1 MTSYARSSRSGG
13 LLSPTSTGMRQLRHL
28 WEQFVSGSEV
38 DLRHLPP
45 MIREAWIRSRN
56 AGIDPALPCAP
67 LEEIPSRLEVA
78 LDKLNWRACAE
89 NVFSLLCGFFTESHQ
104 FLYLVDHRGRLLT
117 IRGGRKAMARAEA
130 IRAIPGGDWSEQKV
144 GCCAVGT
151 CLHTGAPVQV
161 AWEENYILN
170 LKDWAS
176 MAAPIHHPITGEV
189 LGAIGA
195 AGHGKSSHPRAFEL
209 LVQSAELI
217 EGRIREQIA
226 NDRLLV
232 LEQFAQYASRYPADG
247 LLALDNEG
255 RIATL
260 NPAAEKMFSLP
271 AARAIGNPLQNI
283 PAFRERLG
291 QLRTDEPAEQLR
303 SLQSIPG
310 LTILP
315 IIGGRAKATI
325 LLISQSATSVGAKKQ
340 SEQPWSTSY
349 TFADLAGETQAF
361 RDCVSRAQ
369 KASQHDWPVL
379 LLGESGTGKE
389 MFAQSIHSASSRR
402 NKPFVPLDCSSLSDD
417 LVGTELFGYEEGAF
431 TGAAKGGKIG
441 KIQLAHQGTLFLD
454 DVDNL
459 PPKVQ
464 VSLLR
469 VLEAGRLV
477 PIGGS
482 RPRSVDVRLLS
493 ASNGD
498 LAKLV
503 HDGKFRQD
511 LYHRLKVITI
521 QLPPLRERVE
531 DINLLAR
538 QIFSHEEVHRDISEN
553 ALDIL
558 REYDW
563 PGNVRELRNV
573 LLEAST
579 FTPHQLIDATDLPVG
594 IVRTAHAGSAAPQ
607 SSRDVLG
614 NVETDL
620 ITRTLQESRSVSEAA
635 SRLGL
640 HHATLYRKIKKY
652 GIILPSQPRN

>member
-13 LLSPTSTGMRQLRHL
+13 ALSPASTGMRQMRQL
-28 WEQFVSGSEV
+28 WERFVGGSEV
-38 DLRHLPP
+38 DLHQLPP
-45 MIREAWIRSRN
+45 IIREAWIRSKN
-56 AGIDPALPCAP
+56 AGIDPALPYAS
-67 LEEIPSRLEVA
+67 LEEIPKGLESA
-78 LDKLNWRACAE
+78 PEKLNWRTCAE
-89 NVFSLLCGFFTESHQ
+89 SVFSLLCDFFTESHQ
-104 FLYLVDHRGRLLT
+104 FLYLVDDRGRLLT

-130 IRAIPGGDWSEQKV
+130 IRAIPGGDWSEEKV

-170 LKDWAS
+170 LKDWTS
-176 MAAPIHHPITGEV
+176 MAAPIHHPATDEV

-209 LVQSAELI
+209 LVRSAELI
-217 EGRIREQIA
+217 QGRIREQIA
-226 NDRLLV
+226 NDRLPV
-232 LEQFAQYASRYPADG
+232 LEQFAQYASRYPGDG

-255 RIATL
+255 RIASL
-260 NPAAEKMFSLP
+260 NLAAEKMFSLP
-271 AARAIGNPLQNI
+271 ATRIIGHPIQNI

-291 QLRTDEPAEQLR
+291 ELNTVEPLEQLR
-303 SLQSIPG
+303 LLQSIPG
-310 LTILP
+310 VTSLP
-315 IIGGRAKATI
+315 IIVGRTKATI

-340 SEQPWSTSY
+340 SDQPWSTSY

-361 RDCVSRAQ
+361 HSCVSRAQ
-369 KASQHDWPVL
+369 MASQHDWPVL

-389 MFAQSIHSASSRR
+389 MFAQAIHSASSRR
-402 NKPFVPLDCSSLSDD
+402 DKPFVPLDCLSLSDE

-469 VLEAGRLV
+469 VLETGRVV

-503 HDGKFRQD
+503 QDGKFRQD

-521 QLPPLRERVE
+521 QLPPLRERVD
-531 DINLLAR
+531 DINLLAK
-538 QIFSHEEVHRDISEN
+538 QILSHEGLHGNISDE
-553 ALDIL
+553 ALDVL
-558 REYDW
+558 REYEW

-579 FTPHQLIDATDLPVG
+579 FASHQHIDTSDLPPSIIG
-594 IVRTAHAGSAAPQ
+594 RGNTGPTAPQ
-607 SSRDVLG
+607 SSRHMLG
-614 NVETDL
+614 SVETEL
-620 ITRTLQESRSVSEAA
+620 ITRTLQQSKNVSEAA
-635 SRLGL
+635 ARLGL
-640 HHATLYRKIKKY
+640 HHATLYRKIKRY
-652 GIILPSQPRN
+652 GITLPGQHRN

>member
-1 MTSYARSSRSGG
+1 MSRSGG
-13 LLSPTSTGMRQLRHL
+13 ALSPTSTGMRQMRQL
-28 WEQFVSGSEV
+28 WERFVNGSEV
-38 DLRHLPP
+38 DLHHLPP
-45 MIREAWIRSRN
+45 IIREAWIRSRN
-56 AGIDPALPCAP
+56 AGIDPALPYAP
-67 LEEIPSRLEVA
+67 LDEIPKGLEA
-78 LDKLNWRACAE
+78 APEKLDWQTCAE
-89 NVFSLLCGFFTESHQ
+89 GVFSLLCGFFTESHQ
-104 FLYLVDHRGRLLT
+104 FLFLVDDRGRLLT

-130 IRAIPGGDWSEQKV
+130 IRAIPGGDWSEEKV

-176 MAAPIHHPITGEV
+176 MAAPIHHPVTGEV
-189 LGAIGA
+189 FGAIGA

-209 LVQSAELI
+209 LVKSAELI

-226 NDRLLV
+226 NDRLSV
-232 LEQFAQYASRYPADG
+232 LERFAQYASRYPADG
-247 LLALDNEG
+247 LLALDHEG
-255 RIATL
+255 NIATL
-260 NPAAEKMFSLP
+260 NPAAEKIFSLS
-271 AARAIGNPLQNI
+271 ATRVIGHPIQNI
-283 PAFRERLG
+283 PAFREQLG
-291 QLRTDEPAEQLR
+291 ALKTVEPIEQLR
-303 SLQSIPG
+303 LLQTIPG
-310 LTILP
+310 ITILP
-315 IIGGRAKATI
+315 IIADRVKATI
-325 LLISQSATSVGAKKQ
+325 LLISQSATSLGTKKQ
-340 SEQPWSTSY
+340 PDQPWSISY

-369 KASQHDWPVL
+369 KASQQDWPVL

-389 MFAQSIHSASSRR
+389 MFAQAIHSASSRCG
-402 NKPFVPLDCSSLSDD
+402 KPFVPLDCSSLSDD
-417 LVGTELFGYEEGAF
+417 LVGMELFGYEEGAF

-469 VLEAGRLV
+469 VLETGRVV

-493 ASNGD
+493 TSNGD
-498 LAKLV
+498 LAKLMR
-503 HDGKFRQD
+503 DGKFRQD

-521 QLPPLRERVE
+521 QLPPLRERRE
-531 DINLLAR
+531 DISLLAS
-538 QIFSHEEVHRDISEN
+538 QIFSYEGVHRDISEN

-558 REYDW
+558 REYEW

-573 LLEAST
+573 LLEACT
-579 FTPHQLIDATDLPVG
+579 FTPHQLIDAKDLSVN
-594 IVRTAHAGSAAPQ
+594 ITRAGSVEAGAPQ

-620 ITRTLQESRSVSEAA
+620 ITQTLQQSRSVSEAA

-640 HHATLYRKIKKY
+640 HHATLYRKIKRY
-652 GIILPSQPRN
+652 GITLPSQHRN

>member
-1 MTSYARSSRSGG
+1 
-13 LLSPTSTGMRQLRHL
+13 MRQIRHL

-38 DLRHLPP
+38 DLRDLPP
-45 MIREAWIRSRN
+45 IIREAWIRSRN

-67 LEEIPSRLEVA
+67 LEEISKGLEVA

-89 NVFSLLCGFFTESHQ
+89 SVFSLLCGFFTESHQ
-104 FLYLVDHRGRLLT
+104 FLFMVDDRGRLLT

-130 IRAIPGGDWSEQKV
+130 IRAIPGGDWSEEKV

-161 AWEENYILN
+161 AWDENYILN

-195 AGHGKSSHPRAFEL
+195 AGHGKSSHPRAFSL

-226 NDRLLV
+226 HDRLSV
-232 LEQFAQYASRYPADG
+232 HEQFAQYTSRYPTDA

-260 NPAAEKMFSLP
+260 NLAAEKMFSLP
-271 AARAIGNPLQNI
+271 ATRAIGHPLQNV

-291 QLRTDEPAEQLR
+291 QLRTVELAEQLR

-315 IIGGRAKATI
+315 IVGGRAKATI
-325 LLISQSATSVGAKKQ
+325 LLISQSATSAGAKKQ

-349 TFADLAGETQAF
+349 TFADLAGEAQTF
-361 RDCVSRAQ
+361 CDCVSRAQ
-369 KASQHDWPVL
+369 KVSQHDWPVL

-389 MFAQSIHSASSRR
+389 IFAQSIHSASSRR
-402 NKPFVPLDCSSLSDD
+402 DRPFVPLDCSSLSDD
-417 LVGTELFGYEEGAF
+417 LVGMELFGYEEGAF
-431 TGAAKGGKIG
+431 TGATKGGKIG

-469 VLEAGRLV
+469 VLETGRVV

-498 LAKLV
+498 LARLV
-503 HDGKFRQD
+503 RDGKFRQD
-511 LYHRLKVITI
+511 LYHRLKVISI
-521 QLPPLRERVE
+521 QLPPLRERLE
-531 DINLLAR
+531 DIKLLTQ
-538 QIFSHEEVHRDISEN
+538 QILSREGVHGNISEQ
-553 ALDIL
+553 ALDVL
-558 REYDW
+558 REHEW

-579 FTPHQLIDATDLPVG
+579 FAQDELIKASDLPASL
-594 IVRTAHAGSAAPQ
+594 IRRGSAECVPTL
-607 SSRDVLG
+607 SSRHVLG
-614 NVETDL
+614 DVENDL

-635 SRLGL
+635 SRLGV

-652 GIILPSQPRN
+652 GITLPSQHRN

>member
-1 MTSYARSSRSGG
+1 
-13 LLSPTSTGMRQLRHL
+13 
-28 WEQFVSGSEV
+28 
-38 DLRHLPP
+38 
-45 MIREAWIRSRN
+45 
-56 AGIDPALPCAP
+56 
-67 LEEIPSRLEVA
+67 
-78 LDKLNWRACAE
+78 
-89 NVFSLLCGFFTESHQ
+89 
-104 FLYLVDHRGRLLT
+104 
-117 IRGGRKAMARAEA
+117 
-130 IRAIPGGDWSEQKV
+130 
-144 GCCAVGT
+144 
-151 CLHTGAPVQV
+151 
-161 AWEENYILN
+161 
-170 LKDWAS
+170 

-195 AGHGKSSHPRAFEL
+195 AGHGKSSHPRAFDL

-217 EGRIREQIA
+217 EGRIREQVA
-226 NDRLLV
+226 NDRLSV

-247 LLALDNEG
+247 LLALDHEG

-260 NPAAEKMFSLP
+260 NPAAERMFSLP
-271 AARAIGNPLQNI
+271 ATRAIGHPLQTV

-291 QLRTDEPAEQLR
+291 QLRTVEPAEQLR

-315 IIGGRAKATI
+315 IIGGRAGATI
-325 LLISQSATSVGAKKQ
+325 LLISQSATPVGAKKQ

-361 RDCVSRAQ
+361 RDCISRAQ

-389 MFAQSIHSASSRR
+389 MFAQSIHNAGSRR
-402 NKPFVPLDCSSLSDD
+402 DRPFVPLDCSSLSDD

-469 VLEAGRLV
+469 VLETGRVV

-503 HDGKFRQD
+503 RDGKFRQD

-531 DINLLAR
+531 DVNLLAR
-538 QIFSHEEVHRDISEN
+538 HIFANLGVHSGISEN

-579 FTPHQLIDATDLPVG
+579 FTPHELIDAIDLPVS
-594 IVRTAHAGSAAPQ
+594 IVRTAHAGSAASQ